1 MTTHITQGHNKLKM
15 TKTANPAKSKKKF
28 VSGYDTMPDIEDLER
43 IVDRELKKLEE
54 IDNVSTEEK

>member
-1 MTTHITQGHNKLKM
+1 M
-15 TKTANPAKSKKKF
+15 TKTANPAKSKKEF

-54 IDNVSTEEK
+54 IDNVSIEEK

>member
-1 MTTHITQGHNKLKM
+1 M
-15 TKTANPAKSKKKF
+15 TKTANPAKSKKGF

-54 IDNVSTEEK
+54 IDNVSIEEK

>member
-1 MTTHITQGHNKLKM
+1 
-15 TKTANPAKSKKKF
+15 
-28 VSGYDTMPDIEDLER
+28 MPDIEDLER